1 MSSEAVLI
9 ALMVSCLSLEQV
21 AEYQV
26 TEIPDGIRQHP
37 YRRDRLPTLEAP
49 DLVKKTEVLKD
60 LFLVV
65 DVCKLVKTVHRV
77 ISYKCIS
84 MIQYDVIE

>member
-9 ALMVSCLSLEQV
+9 ALVSCLSFEQV

-65 DVCKLVKTVHRV
+65 DVCKLVKSVHRV
-77 ISYKCIS
+77 ISYKCMS
-84 MIQYDVIE
+84 MI